1 MKTYFDLF
9 QKLKTLSSEQ
19 LNSNIVIMNDNEMTD
34 KEIDIIISNDSL
46 YQFYDTKLNSYCDFE
61 TDENAEEYN
70 SVKLIDKNHPIII
83 L

>member
-9 QKLKTLSSEQ
+9 EKLKTLSSKQ
-19 LNSNIVIMNDNEMTD
+19 LNSDIVLMCDNQIID
-34 KEIDIIISNDSL
+34 KEIDIIISNESL

-70 SVKLIDKNHPIII
+70 SVKLIDKKYPIII